1 MQKRADI
8 PKPTVT
14 NLENISSI
22 PVPLLNCALSGDRTC
37 QKKLSVLSV
46 CMTVHDSIILE
57 SFAGTGGV
65 TACFKRH
72 GFINSVAVDK
82 TKAAGALTS
91 IISLD
96 LTRDEDQRAVL
107 NWIRHPAV
115 KGVFLAP
122 PCGTASAARSMDL
135 PGGNPP
141 KPLRSL
147 EEPDGISGLSG
158 IDSKRVGAANILY
171 AFCADVLEL
180 CCALGKLFMLENPR
194 KSFFWLTTAWIE
206 SHCASQLYFAEHQAC
221 GYGGKRP
228 KWTRLAANFPQVST
242 INAVCPNN
250 HEHEPWGLVRTGSS
264 KRVFA
269 TALEVHYRTL
279 LCETIVHA
287 FVLRFT
293 EMGLQFVEAPKAQHA
308 ARAATAEQ
316 SKSLSCRHLYQTFHP
331 SLL

>member
-1 MQKRADI
+1 
-8 PKPTVT
+8 
-14 NLENISSI
+14 
-22 PVPLLNCALSGDRTC
+22 
-37 QKKLSVLSV
+37 
-46 CMTVHDSIILE
+46 
-57 SFAGTGGV
+57 
-65 TACFKRH
+65 
-72 GFINSVAVDK
+72 
-82 TKAAGALTS
+82 
-91 IISLD
+91 
-96 LTRDEDQRAVL
+96 
-107 NWIRHPAV
+107 
-115 KGVFLAP
+115 
-122 PCGTASAARSMDL
+122 
-135 PGGNPP
+135 
-141 KPLRSL
+141 L